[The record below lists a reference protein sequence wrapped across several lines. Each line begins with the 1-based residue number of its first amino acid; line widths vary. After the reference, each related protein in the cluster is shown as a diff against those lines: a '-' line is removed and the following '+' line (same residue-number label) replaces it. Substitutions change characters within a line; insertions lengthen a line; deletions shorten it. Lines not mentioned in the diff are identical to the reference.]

1 MFIDEIVN
9 FDYII
14 LVRIV
19 VAALLGGVIGF
30 ERSISGHSAGLRTHI
45 LLCMGAATV
54 MALSEIL
61 VKKYNCP
68 NEILRMGAQ
77 VISGVGFL
85 GAGSIILDGNRVQG
99 MTTAAGVWSTACLGL
114 VVGSGEYMLAI
125 AATAI
130 MLLALVGFHS
140 LSNRVEEKAKTIK
153 IRISFTDRND
163 INEVMKR
170 FEELNLN
177 VRKFSLVY
185 RDGDTEAIA
194 VIKPKNGMTV
204 QTLICDLSG
213 YDCVVGVEKN

>member
-19 VAALLGGVIGF
+19 IAALLGGVIGF

-114 VVGSGEYMLAI
+114 VVGSGEYVLAI

-153 IRISFTDRND
+153 VRISFTDRND

-194 VIKPKNGMTV
+194 VIKPKTGTTV

>member
-213 YDCVVGVEKN
+213 YDCVVGIEKN